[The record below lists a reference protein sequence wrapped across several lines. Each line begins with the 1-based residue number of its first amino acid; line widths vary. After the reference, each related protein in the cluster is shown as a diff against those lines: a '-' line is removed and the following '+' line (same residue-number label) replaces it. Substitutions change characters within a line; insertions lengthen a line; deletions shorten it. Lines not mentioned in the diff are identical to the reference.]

1 MKVLMLVSDGFEE
14 VEALTVV
21 DMLRRGG
28 VTVDIW
34 SITGSRTL
42 KGSHQIVVE
51 ADGVLPAKGEGG
63 FCALEQVYDALV
75 LPGGLPN
82 SHTLRDDERVRELI
96 RTFYRAKK
104 LVSAICAAPCALE
117 AAGLLERRAATSYPG
132 CLDETRCNYRQESVV
147 CSGRIVTSRGVG
159 TALPFAFVLLEELG
173 LPEEAKQLRKSVLY
187 LGGDT
192 CYREIVVEK

>member
-42 KGSHQIVVE
+42 VGSHQIVVE

-63 FCALEQVYDALV
+63 FCDLEQVYDALV

-82 SHTLRDDERVRELI
+82 SHTLRDDERVRELA
-96 RTFYRAKK
+96 RTFYRANK
-104 LVSAICAAPCALE
+104 LVSAICAAPCVLE
-117 AAGLLERRAATSYPG
+117 AAGLLEGRAATSYPG
-132 CLDETRCNYRQESVV
+132 CLDENRCKYRQESVV

-159 TALPFAFVLLEELG
+159 TALPFAFALLEELG